1 MKLILSLI
9 LVFIWA
15 FGFSQMS
22 SISQMRSADHSSLQP
37 NAQIYLSGYYKP
49 GDGGE
54 GMFIWVDTSTKNDN
68 NGTVIRPTS
77 IPSSSPGRYERLYDR
92 KVYVLWFGADRS
104 GVNDAYPAV
113 KAAYDAAKPM
123 TNNSY
128 VSTFYGYGD
137 LVFSGGSYR
146 MDSTLIITKSIN
158 IIGEGSGVF
167 PDQEVRLRYKG
178 NTRGISI
185 IADTHNGGAR
195 TVILK
200 NLYLRNYGISTDS
213 LAHGVFTNTRIH
225 VDNISI
231 DGFGGDGIHFR
242 TNDSGNA
249 NNSVI
254 MNSTCYYNAKNGIF
268 FSGNESN
275 NIGVY
280 SCNFQAN
287 GMCGVLD
294 NSFLG
299 NQYFNVHT
307 SSNGLRVATGYNKTW
322 CLYNGKVYQAIKY
335 PSHSNIEPEV
345 NPNWK
350 QYWVENDVFNT
361 TNPAAWHA
369 DSTYWITGSY
379 VVSGAAATC
388 SFLAC
393 YSEGGQGAN
402 MLNQFSMCL
411 GGAHGAKFASRDNI
425 YINPSAYQL
434 VFNPGGGMKVYDRDS
449 IKTFSGIHNTG
460 GIQAGSEKAGHD
472 ITTLKYYESDRTTK
486 LFVGNSTGN
495 QTLKIINKSYNPALL
510 GLTSLPRT
518 GMLVYPYDRGF
529 YMGDVNNGAIERNFI
544 SSKTGPPSS
553 GQHAAGDWCWY
564 SGIDTTIV
572 GWKCTV
578 TGTPGTWVLIK
589 SGN

>member
-1 MKLILSLI
+1 MKVTLTFILSFL
-9 LVFIWA
+9 WA
-15 FGFSQMS
+15 FCFSQMS
-22 SISQMRSADHSSLQP
+22 SISEMRSANPSTLQP
-37 NAQIYLSGYYKP
+37 NQQVYLSGYYKP
-49 GDGGE
+49 NDGGG
-54 GMFIWVDTSTKNDN
+54 GMFIWVDTSTKADN
-68 NGTVIRPTS
+68 KGTIIRPTS

-92 KVYVLWFGADRS
+92 QVYVMWFGADRT

-123 TNNSY
+123 MNNSY
-128 VSTFYGYGD
+128 ITTLYGYGE
-137 LVFSGGSYR
+137 LIFSGGSYR
-146 MDSTLIITKSIN
+146 MDSTLVITKSIN
-158 IIGEGSGVF
+158 IIGQGSGVF

-195 TVILK
+195 GVNLI

-213 LAHGVFTNTRIH
+213 LAHGIFTNTRIH
-225 VDNISI
+225 VDNVSI

-254 MNSTCYYNAKNGIF
+254 MNSTCYYNARNGIF

-280 SCNFQAN
+280 SCNFQTN

-307 SSNGLRVATGYNKTW
+307 SSNGLRVASGYNKTW
-322 CLYNGKVYQAIKY
+322 CVHDGKTYQSIKY
-335 PSHSNIEPEV
+335 PNHSNIEPGV
-345 NPNWK
+345 DPNWK
-350 QYWVENDVFNT
+350 AYWIENDIFNT
-361 TNPAAWHA
+361 VDPAVWNA

-379 VVSGAAATC
+379 VVSGAAATAM
-388 SFLAC
+388 FTAC

-402 MLNQFSMCL
+402 MMNQFSMCI
-411 GGAHGAKFASRDNI
+411 GGAHGAKFASNDNI
-425 YINPSAYQL
+425 YINPSTSQL
-434 VFNPGGGMKVYDRDS
+434 IFRSGAGIKLYDRDS
-449 IKTFSGIHNTG
+449 TKSFSGIHNTG
-460 GIQAGSEKAGHD
+460 GLQTGSEKTGHD
-472 ITTLKYYESDRTTK
+472 ITTFKYYESDRTTK
-486 LFVGNSTGN
+486 LYVGNSTGN
-495 QTLKIINKSYNPALL
+495 QSFKIINKSYDPARL
-510 GLTSLPRT
+510 GLTTLPRT
-518 GMLVYPYDRGF
+518 GMLVFPNDRGF
-529 YMGDVNNGAIERNFI
+529 YMTDANNGSIERNFL
-544 SSKTGPPSS
+544 SSKTAPPST
-553 GQHAAGDWCWY
+553 GQHAAGDWCLY
-564 SGIDTTIV
+564 TGIDTTII